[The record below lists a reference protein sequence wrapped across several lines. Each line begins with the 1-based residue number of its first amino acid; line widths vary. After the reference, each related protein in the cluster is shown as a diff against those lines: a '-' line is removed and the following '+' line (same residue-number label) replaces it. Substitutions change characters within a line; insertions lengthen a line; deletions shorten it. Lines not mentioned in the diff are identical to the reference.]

1 MNTMTN
7 TETIDGLA
15 SPAATSSY
23 LYGLLGECIAYP
35 DAELVENLQ
44 SGALLAQIQ
53 SLCDALDPTLL
64 DGLNAAVFHDP
75 DLCLDTLEVE
85 YTRLFDAGAR
95 GTGCS
100 LNGGLQRGP
109 QMKVMEEA
117 VRFYA
122 HFGLTLT
129 EEQKELPDHL
139 TTQLNFLHFL
149 AYGEHLLQVQGES
162 TDAYRLA
169 RRDFIAR
176 HPGRWLPIMEDKLRT
191 MEPMPLFLSLTELL
205 QRLLSQDLAQLEAQH
220 GTASLK
226 PSGDLPFGGL

>member
-1 MNTMTN
+1 
-7 TETIDGLA
+7 
-15 SPAATSSY
+15 
-23 LYGLLGECIAYP
+23 
-35 DAELVENLQ
+35 
-44 SGALLAQIQ
+44 
-53 SLCDALDPTLL
+53 
-64 DGLNAAVFHDP
+64 
-75 DLCLDTLEVE
+75 VE
-85 YTRLFDAGAR
+85 YTRLFDAGAQ

-100 LNGGLQRGP
+100 LNGGLQHGP

-149 AYGEHLLQVQGES
+149 AYGEHLLESRGES
-162 TDAYRLA
+162 AIAYRLA

-191 MEPMPLFLSLTELL
+191 MEPLPLFLALTELL
-205 QRLLSQDLAQLEAQH
+205 QRLLTRDLAQLEARH
-220 GTASLK
+220 GKASTK
-226 PSGDLPFGGL
+226 PSGDLPFGGI

>member
-1 MNTMTN
+1 MNAVADP
-7 TETIDGLA
+7 EIIDGLA
-15 SPAATSSY
+15 SPAAACSY
-23 LYGLLGECIAYP
+23 LYGLLGECFAYP
-35 DAELVENLQ
+35 DAELVD
-44 SGALLAQIQ
+44 SIRSCALLTQVER
-53 SLCDALDPTLL
+53 LCDVVSPALLQGLNVDALADPTAALD
-64 DGLNAAVFHDP
+64 
-75 DLCLDTLEVE
+75 DLAIE
-85 YTRLFDAGAR
+85 YTRLFDAGTH

-100 LNGGLQRGP
+100 LNGGLQYGP

-139 TTQLNFLHFL
+139 TTELNFLHFL
-149 AYGEHLLQVQGES
+149 AYGEHLLEARGES
-162 TDAYRLA
+162 AAAYRLA

-191 MEPMPLFLSLTELL
+191 MQPMPLFLALTELL
-205 QRLLSQDLAQLEAQH
+205 QRLLAWDLAQLEARH

-226 PSGDLPFGGL
+226 PSGDLPFDGL